1 MCFLPCAHLLLSSA
15 MVSVS
20 VENNTVT
27 TLPEGHDASISLP
40 PSLFAELDLMN
51 ITEVGIGFTFYET
64 VALFPLPEGSPS
76 NLTIGSSVIGALV
89 GGQSFSDL
97 QDPVIILLHLTSQ
110 VCMLNDYLLSFV
122 YKYAV
127 QQNSVSLMYVADLS
141 AVFESESTFLIQNLN
156 PRCVSWNFSAAGKF
170 NSADH

>member
-97 QDPVIILLHLTSQ
+97 QDPVIILLHLTRQ
-110 VCMLNDYLLSFV
+110 VCMILAGIYTQL
-122 YKYAV
+122 
-127 QQNSVSLMYVADLS
+127 
-141 AVFESESTFLIQNLN
+141 NLN
-156 PRCVSWNFSAAGKF
+156 LSP
-170 NSADH
+170 